1 MADLNKPRSGT
12 IRFRVELVE
21 GNPVDDVFR
30 KPTNHAKQAE
40 KFQVEEGCGTNISC
54 QEHDNTFRGVLVEL
68 LEIKQ
73 SLLVMRMKDA
83 NFRLVKSQ

>member
-30 KPTNHAKQAE
+30 KSTNLAKETE
-40 KFQVEEGCGTNISC
+40 KSQVEEGCGTNITS
-54 QEHDNTFRGVLVEL
+54 QEHDNTFGIVLLEL

-73 SLLVMRMKDA
+73 SLLMMCIVH
-83 NFRLVKSQ
+83 V